1 MRVETH
7 TVNGTEQTF
16 KVTDEGTYY
25 HVGTP
30 DSLVHILEKA
40 RTNKTRI
47 KVYLGDAV
55 TGKDWMEESD
65 KMGFIGRS
73 SGPIKIPIIM
83 KYETAK
89 GGTDLMPENIVKLS
103 IAYTGTVLYQTKN
116 YHQPSMELVEDGDGE
131 DNYAILIDEEVYSRH
146 KTERSAKLLFK
157 KLS

>member
-1 MRVETH
+1 MKVKTH

-40 RTNKTRI
+40 RTNKTRV

-83 KYETAK
+83 KYEGAP

-103 IAYTGTVLYQTKN
+103 TAYIGTVLYQTKN

-131 DNYAILIDEEVYSRH
+131 DNYAILINEEVYSRH
-146 KTERSAKLLFK
+146 KTKRSAQLLFK

>member
-1 MRVETH
+1 MKVVTH

-40 RTNKTRI
+40 RTSQTKLKI
-47 KVYLGDAV
+47 YLGDTA
-55 TGKDWMEESD
+55 TGRDWMEESD
-65 KMGFIGRS
+65 KTGFISRS
-73 SGPIKIPIIM
+73 NGPIKIPILM
-83 KYETAK
+83 KYLGAP
-89 GGTDLMPENIVKLS
+89 GGTDLMPENILKLS
-103 IAYTGTVLYQTKN
+103 VVSLGTILYQNKL

-146 KTERSAKLLFK
+146 KTERSAKLLFN